1 MPAAQ
6 DAKMLESVGEE
17 GQGQEHERE
26 PPDRQPQPD
35 HDLVASSS
43 SQPSRLFL
51 AVSSSS
57 SRPSPSHCQ
66 SRGDYGLRWGEGA
79 ARCFSMESDLDE
91 DESVRLMP
99 IPECFICPMS
109 QTPMEDPVMTVD
121 GCVYERSYIE
131 QWIRHR
137 QQQKLRVTSP
147 ATNQELPS
155 HRLVSLSALQK
166 AIEAYLA
173 HRPELKGSLTASRSF
188 EEAAQM
194 LQNDLLEKQAA
205 HVSAE
210 DELSLLRDSNEVLFQ
225 ALNDAERTGSSLR
238 WELEQAKTRAV
249 DAEASVEAKERELT
263 AMKDR
268 CEELQAYVRSLEV
281 GALEAKFGS
290 CPPSSET
297 LAGATLRSA
306 SSLPPAS
313 LHDAAGGKKESTSS
327 AVAAAV
333 AEVTD
338 AGKNAVW
345 PCGRSAV
352 RGPCGVLLH
361 GAFVLLLSIVAI
373 MAISKGILSMIG
385 SRPAGLSL
393 TMTFTDASE
402 VNNFTLAT
410 RDGPVLSRGATSRRE
425 HSEKWDLK
433 APGGTA
439 KRRHQSVDQED
450 QDLRRPLGKDDA
462 AEEEGS
468 ALVDDQSLQS
478 IEKQVAQ
485 LRSGTDDDKTQAALV
500 LGIMAT
506 TSAAKQAAI
515 ARAGAVTPLMAMLKE
530 RVPEARGQAAVA
542 LKALAANNTYN
553 KVAIV
558 RAGAIPVLIRLI
570 QQDDSEVQEVAAA
583 ALQTLAET
591 SNTVEI
597 AQAGAIVPLV
607 ALLRDERP
615 GVREEAAGAL
625 VILALNAD
633 NQVAIAQVGA
643 IPLLVEL
650 LDDEVPQVREQ
661 AAAALRNLAAE
672 NLDNQVAIAR
682 AGAFAPLA
690 ELLQD
695 HLQGVREEALAALRN
710 LAGQMTGA
718 ENAEVAAAAAAA
730 AGLAIRAAA
739 GDSAHDA
746 TKSA

>member
-17 GQGQEHERE
+17 EQGRELERE
-26 PPDRQPQPD
+26 LHDRQPQSD

-43 SQPSRLFL
+43 SRPSRLFL

-57 SRPSPSHCQ
+57 SRPSPSHCET
-66 SRGDYGLRWGEGA
+66 RGDYGLRWGEGA
-79 ARCFSMESDLDE
+79 ARCFSMESDFDE

-210 DELSLLRDSNEVLFQ
+210 DELSLLRDSNEVLFG
-225 ALNDAERTGSSLR
+225 ALHDAERTGSSLR
-238 WELEQAKTRAV
+238 WELEQAKARAV
-249 DAEASVEAKERELT
+249 DAEAFFEAKEREIT
-263 AMKDR
+263 TMKDR
-268 CEELQAYVRSLEV
+268 CEELQAHVRSLEDKL
-281 GALEAKFGS
+281 ACRAADAEYSRSEA
-290 CPPSSET
+290 
-297 LAGATLRSA
+297 SA
-306 SSLPPAS
+306 
-313 LHDAAGGKKESTSS
+313 SS

-333 AEVTD
+333 ADVTD
-338 AGKNAVW
+338 PGKNTVW
-345 PCGRSAV
+345 
-352 RGPCGVLLH
+352 LLH
-361 GAFVLLLSIVAI
+361 ASFVLLLSIVAI
-373 MAISKGILSMIG
+373 MAIYKGVWSMIG
-385 SRPAGLSL
+385 SRPAGHSW
-393 TMTFTDASE
+393 TMMLTDASE

-439 KRRHQSVDQED
+439 KRRHQSVDQD
-450 QDLRRPLGKDDA
+450 QDSRRPLGKDDA

-682 AGAFAPLA
+682 AGSLAPLA

-718 ENAEVAAAAAAA
+718 ENADVAAAAAAA

-739 GDSAHDA
+739 GDASHDA
-746 TKSA
+746 AKSA

>member
-1 MPAAQ
+1 
-6 DAKMLESVGEE
+6 
-17 GQGQEHERE
+17 
-26 PPDRQPQPD
+26 
-35 HDLVASSS
+35 
-43 SQPSRLFL
+43 
-51 AVSSSS
+51 
-57 SRPSPSHCQ
+57 
-66 SRGDYGLRWGEGA
+66 
-79 ARCFSMESDLDE
+79 
-91 DESVRLMP
+91 
-99 IPECFICPMS
+99 
-109 QTPMEDPVMTVD
+109 MTVD

-210 DELSLLRDSNEVLFQ
+210 DELSLLRDSNEVLFG
-225 ALNDAERTGSSLR
+225 ALHDAERTVSSLR
-238 WELEQAKTRAV
+238 WELEQAKARAV
-249 DAEASVEAKERELT
+249 DAEASVEAKGREFT

-268 CEELQAYVRSLEV
+268 CEDLQTQVRSLEDKLACRAADAEYSQSEAS
-281 GALEAKFGS
+281 ALEAKFAS
-290 CPPSSET
+290 CPSTSEAM
-297 LAGATLRSA
+297 AGALLRSE
-306 SSLPPAS
+306 SPLPPPAPA
-313 LHDAAGGKKESTSS
+313 HDVGGKKAASASS

-333 AEVTD
+333 ADVTD
-338 AGKNAVW
+338 TGNRTVW
-345 PCGRSAV
+345 PCGRKAA
-352 RGPCGVLLH
+352 RGPFGVLLH
-361 GAFVLLLSIVAI
+361 AAFVLLLSFVGIVAVG
-373 MAISKGILSMIG
+373 KGVLSMVG
-385 SRPAGLSL
+385 SRAAHSL
-393 TMTFTDASE
+393 LTDVSE

-439 KRRHQSVDQED
+439 KRRHQSVDQD
-450 QDLRRPLGKDDA
+450 QDSRRPLGKDDV

-468 ALVDDQSLQS
+468 ALVDDQSLQN

-515 ARAGAVTPLMAMLKE
+515 ARAGAVTPLMAMLKD

-558 RAGAIPVLIRLI
+558 RAGAIPVLIRLV

-615 GVREEAAGAL
+615 GIREEAAGAL

-650 LDDEVPQVREQ
+650 LDDEVSQVREQ

-682 AGAFAPLA
+682 AGAFTPLS

-695 HLQGVREEALAALRN
+695 QLQGVREEALAALRN

-730 AGLAIRAAA
+730 AGLAIRAGA
-739 GDSAHDA
+739 GDAAHDA
-746 TKSA
+746 AKSALAAGADE

>member
-1 MPAAQ
+1 
-6 DAKMLESVGEE
+6 
-17 GQGQEHERE
+17 
-26 PPDRQPQPD
+26 
-35 HDLVASSS
+35 
-43 SQPSRLFL
+43 
-51 AVSSSS
+51 
-57 SRPSPSHCQ
+57 
-66 SRGDYGLRWGEGA
+66 
-79 ARCFSMESDLDE
+79 
-91 DESVRLMP
+91 
-99 IPECFICPMS
+99 
-109 QTPMEDPVMTVD
+109 
-121 GCVYERSYIE
+121 
-131 QWIRHR
+131 
-137 QQQKLRVTSP
+137 LRVTSP

-173 HRPELKGSLTASRSF
+173 HRPELQGLLTVSRSF

-194 LQNDLLEKQAA
+194 LQSDLLEKQAA

-210 DELSLLRDSNEVLFQ
+210 DELSLLRDSNEVLFG
-225 ALNDAERTGSSLR
+225 ALHDAERTGSSLR
-238 WELEQAKTRAV
+238 WELEQAQARAV
-249 DAEASVEAKERELT
+249 DAEASVEAKEREFS

-268 CEELQAYVRSLEV
+268 CEELQAHARLLEDKLACRV
-281 GALEAKFGS
+281 ADAEYS
-290 CPPSSET
+290 QSESF
-297 LAGATLRSA
+297 A
-306 SSLPPAS
+306 PAS
-313 LHDAAGGKKESTSS
+313 VHDAGGKKESASS

-333 AEVTD
+333 ADVTD
-338 AGKNAVW
+338 TGKNAVW
-345 PCGRSAV
+345 PCGRRAV
-352 RGPCGVLLH
+352 KGPFGVLLH
-361 GAFVLLLSIVAI
+361 GSFMLLLSIVAI
-373 MAISKGILSMIG
+373 MAICKGVWPMIG
-385 SRPAGLSL
+385 SRPAWHSL
-393 TMTFTDASE
+393 TMMFTDASE
-402 VNNFTLAT
+402 VNNNFTLAT

-439 KRRHQSVDQED
+439 KRRHQSVDQD
-450 QDLRRPLGKDDA
+450 QDSRRSLGKDDA
-462 AEEEGS
+462 VEEEGS
-468 ALVDDQSLQS
+468 ALVDDQSLQN

-515 ARAGAVTPLMAMLKE
+515 ARAGAVTPLMSMLKE
-530 RVPEARGQAAVA
+530 HVPEARGQAAVA

-650 LDDEVPQVREQ
+650 LDDDVPQVREQ

-682 AGAFAPLA
+682 AGAFAPLS

-695 HLQGVREEALAALRN
+695 HLLGVREEALAALRN

-718 ENAEVAAAAAAA
+718 ENRDVAAAAAEA
-730 AGLAIRAAA
+730 AGLALRAAA
-739 GDSAHDA
+739 GDAAHDA
-746 TKSA
+746 AKSASRRESE